1 MLSSTGFARN
11 LALFPAAGPFLIALG
26 LSLLLA
32 SILFPA
38 VPAVT
43 AMAILTV
50 GATEATLTRYRHSPV
65 LPTLMLAHA
74 AVYFSLYATF
84 IGATLYVPA
93 GLPGHTLSV
102 RLALDLVASIP
113 LMAIALRRVVAAQQL
128 PAETRP

>member
-1 MLSSTGFARN
+1 M
-11 LALFPAAGPFLIALG
+11 FPAAGPFLIALG

-50 GATEATLTRYRHSPV
+50 GTTEATLTRYRHAPA
-65 LPTLMLAHA
+65 LPSLMLAHA

-84 IGATLYVPA
+84 IGAALYVPS

-102 RLALDLVASIP
+102 GLALDLVASIP
-113 LMAIALRRVVAAQQL
+113 LMAIALRSVVALQHL
-128 PAETRP
+128 PAEMRP